1 MTKNKILKD
10 SMGDKK
16 MRKDNKIKTGK
27 NSSVSQKRSHLRGKK
42 SCAVELKLM

>member
-27 NSSVSQKRSHLRGKK
+27 NSSVSQKGSHLRGKK
-42 SCAVELKLM
+42 NCSVELELI